1 MMYNYFKLPNFIF
14 DYNLSSSEIAV
25 VTALYSIKSNS
36 IRTQNHTVKV
46 KQETICKI
54 TGIKSKITVSKA
66 IKHLMAIGIIK
77 WAKRS
82 KKANNDLGTYQYALQ
97 PVGRGYSK
105 VKRSILGLLST
116 AELRV
121 YLFINKCIDSKIKH
135 CWNSY
140 NDISAQIGMA
150 RSRVVELIK
159 ALVKKG
165 YLFVKKVKS
174 KEGDYSDNHYYLAD
188 SDTEKNDTKRKKSVS
203 SRQTPPISITTY
215 INTFMYEYLTVHY
228 TTTYFTNCQD
238 LYEIYYF
245 GRGSPIFYISTY
257 ITHSFPTERKK
268 YRCTY
273 KRRCNLEA
281 FFKILFV

>member
-1 MMYNYFKLPNFIF
+1 
-14 DYNLSSSEIAV
+14 
-25 VTALYSIKSNS
+25 
-36 IRTQNHTVKV
+36 
-46 KQETICKI
+46 
-54 TGIKSKITVSKA
+54 
-66 IKHLMAIGIIK
+66 MAIGIIK

-121 YLFINKCIDSKIKH
+121 YLFINKCIDNKIKH

-150 RSRVVELIK
+150 RSRVVELIQ
-159 ALVKKG
+159 ALVKKS
-165 YLFVKKVKS
+165 YLLVKKVKS

-188 SDTEKNDTKRKKSVS
+188 TDTEKNDTKRKKSVS
-203 SRQTPPISITTY
+203 SRQTPPISIIIY
-215 INTFMYEYLTVHY
+215 INIFMYISSQEYLTI
-228 TTTYFTNCQD
+228 YFTNCQD

-273 KRRCNLEA
+273 KRRCNLED
-281 FFKILFV
+281 FSKNTFCIILKKVRKKSQKDKKIKKISLFLAENLRNSPVF